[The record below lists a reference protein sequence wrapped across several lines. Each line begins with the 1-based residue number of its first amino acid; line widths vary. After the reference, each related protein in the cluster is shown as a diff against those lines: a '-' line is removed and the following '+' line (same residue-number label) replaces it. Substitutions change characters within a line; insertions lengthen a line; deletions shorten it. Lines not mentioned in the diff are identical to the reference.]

1 MSEQQVFESE
11 FERGIER
18 YANMLFANARAQECL
33 CRRVC
38 TSIPKATC
46 SCWTWP
52 NAARRAVAWF
62 ARHAPCRYQPLP
74 ISDDEQE
81 HVSVRGDVH
90 RLLTVFF
97 SCSLRRQGFDYVLH
111 PGFYQYSTGLLAD
124 PYCPVPVN
132 PELLRDFPPRR
143 LMGLDGIYWS
153 PVPWKALVEGAHGQ
167 GPIPRRAYKLIVY
180 RLVLRAPMVPIVAL
194 RLQFCPSPVR
204 FRAAAVRDAVWR
216 GLRP

>member
-1 MSEQQVFESE
+1 MSEQLFESE

-18 YANMLFANARAQECL
+18 YANMLLANRGRKSAFEVCL
-33 CRRVC
+33 HEHPEGYMQLLDLAERG
-38 TSIPKATC
+38 
-46 SCWTWP
+46 
-52 NAARRAVAWF
+52 RRAVAWF

-81 HVSVRGDVH
+81 HALCGDVH

-132 PELLRDFPPRR
+132 PELLQVANTATFIMSRTASVQVLSPQR
-143 LMGLDGIYWS
+143 LASPTWMSDG
-153 PVPWKALVEGAHGQ
+153 
-167 GPIPRRAYKLIVY
+167 
-180 RLVLRAPMVPIVAL
+180 RLPTGSILTSSA
-194 RLQFCPSPVR
+194 S
-204 FRAAAVRDAVWR
+204 
-216 GLRP
+216 

>member
-1 MSEQQVFESE
+1 MSEQLFESE

-18 YANMLFANARAQECL
+18 YANMLLANRGRKSAFEVCL
-33 CRRVC
+33 HEHPEGYMQLLDLAERG
-38 TSIPKATC
+38 
-46 SCWTWP
+46 
-52 NAARRAVAWF
+52 RRAVAWF

-81 HVSVRGDVH
+81 HALCGDVH

-153 PVPWKALVEGAHGQ
+153 PVPEPLSKGRMGKARSREE
-167 GPIPRRAYKLIVY
+167 LIN
-180 RLVLRAPMVPIVAL
+180 
-194 RLQFCPSPVR
+194 S
-204 FRAAAVRDAVWR
+204 
-216 GLRP
+216 